1 MKLIFFGTP
10 AFALPS
16 LRALVNGGNEVVA
29 VVTQTDKP
37 QGRGR
42 RVAPPPIKELA
53 RSLGLAVF
61 QPDQVRDSQFIQ
73 ELRVLKPEAIVVV
86 SYGRILPQAILDMPR
101 YGGINLHPS
110 LLPKYRGAAPIPW
123 PILHGE
129 EETGVTTFLMDE
141 GMDTGP
147 LLRQRPIAIRRFD
160 TAGTLSERLSEE
172 GAVLLLETIGG
183 LEKGSILPVPQ
194 PEKGVSYTSK
204 LRKSDGEIDWTRPAL
219 QIHNQ
224 VRGLNPWPGAY
235 TFYQGEL
242 LKVWTTH
249 PLRER
254 GAGKDGAGEVLTVGE
269 EGIRVRTGEGELLIQ
284 ELQPESR
291 RQMKVKEYLAGHSL
305 VPGMVLGEKRSE
317 KGEG

>member
-1 MKLIFFGTP
+1 MKLVFFGTP

-16 LRALVNGGNEVVA
+16 LRALVNRGNEVVA

-61 QPDQVRDSQFIQ
+61 QPTQVRDTQFIQ
-73 ELRVLKPEAIVVV
+73 ELRVLEPDAIVVV
-86 SYGRILPQAILDMPR
+86 SYGRILPQALLDMPR

-147 LLRQRPIAIRRFD
+147 LLRQRPMAIRPFD

-172 GAVLLLETIGG
+172 GALMLLETLDG
-183 LEKGSILPVPQ
+183 LEKGSIFPVPQ

-204 LRKSDGEIDWTRPAL
+204 LRKSDGEIDWTRPVL

-249 PLRER
+249 PLMER
-254 GAGKDGAGEVLTVGE
+254 GAGKGGAGEVLAVGE

-291 RQMKVKEYLAGHSL
+291 RQMRVKEYLAGHSL